1 MKKGTYIKSWILML
15 KLIRK
20 LFNGNLIQEIINNF
34 DPYHI
39 NELTRAELN
48 KTKETKNEFM
58 GKD

>member
-1 MKKGTYIKSWILML
+1 ML
-15 KLIRK
+15 KLLQK

-39 NELTRAELN
+39 NELTRVELN
-48 KTKETKNEFM
+48 KKETKNATM